1 MKRKKRCLL
10 QKLSVCFL
18 VLSLTGVG
26 ACRLTRLEKQLDP
39 ASREFYSQVRY
50 IISDEE
56 KKIFLE
62 LPASE
67 REDFIEEFW
76 RRRDPAPETEENE
89 FRMDYMER
97 IETANKLFQGGV
109 KEGYIQ
115 DRGRILIILGPPDER
130 LATPAGRSSSAKSA
144 EVWSYYTKYRFQLVF
159 IDHNGD
165 GEYYLETPTS
175 YALREIN
182 LAELALK
189 NPEKF
194 KEELFD
200 FRIRVEQTEEEDAV
214 FRIEIP
220 YRKIWFTESGEKLE
234 ASFNLFIKIFNASG
248 KEVWQSQKEYNLSM
262 TEDDLKELSGQTYL
276 MEIPLEL
283 EKGSYTADVTL
294 ESITEADEFKKEHK
308 FKIS

>member
-1 MKRKKRCLL
+1 
-10 QKLSVCFL
+10 
-18 VLSLTGVG
+18 VG
-26 ACRLTRLEKQLDP
+26 ACRLTRLAKQLDP
-39 ASREFYSQVRY
+39 ESREFYSQVRY

-62 LPASE
+62 LPETE
-67 REDFIEEFW
+67 REGFIEEFW

-89 FRMDYMER
+89 FRMDYMEK

-115 DRGRILIILGPPDER
+115 DRGRIFMLLGPPDER
-130 LATPAGRSSSAKSA
+130 YATPAGRSSSAKSV
-144 EVWSYYTKYRFQLVF
+144 EFWSYYTKYRFRLVF

-165 GEYYLETPTS
+165 GEYYLEMPSS

-182 LAELALK
+182 LAQLALK

-200 FRIRVEQTEEEDAV
+200 FRIGVEQIKEENAV
-214 FRIEIP
+214 FRLEIP
-220 YRKIWFTESGEKLE
+220 YNKIWFTESGEKLD
-234 ASFNLFIKIFNASG
+234 ASFDLFLKISDASG
-248 KEVWQSQKEYNLSM
+248 KEVWRGQKEFNISL
-262 TEDDLKELSGQTYL
+262 TEDDLKELAGQSYL

-283 EKGSYTADVTL
+283 EAGSYTAEVAL
-294 ESITEADEFKKEHK
+294 ENVIEAIEFKKTHT
-308 FKIS
+308 FRIS